1 MRSTKLQESSAGQ
14 MLLATGVVL
23 LMSLLS
29 MAIFG
34 VKVAGL
40 TLPHEAAS
48 DDVIDTTIRCLRRY
62 SPSTQARMELW
73 MDGGL
78 EPLEAA
84 ELGFETVHDDLLH
97 HGELR
102 GVEIK
107 LTNMA
112 VSELDSNTLQV
123 SAELGVSDGEAMLN
137 TMWRS
142 RSPFNP
148 RDEHQRLG

>member
-1 MRSTKLQESSAGQ
+1 MQSTNLQRSQAGQ

-40 TLPHEAAS
+40 TLPHDAAS
-48 DDVIDTTIRCLRRY
+48 DDVIVTTQEVLDVIEPL
-62 SPSTQARMELW
+62 TQERTDLW

-78 EPLEAA
+78 DGLEAA
-84 ELGFETVHDDLLH
+84 ELALQTVHDDLLH
-97 HGELR
+97 HGEIR

-107 LTNMA
+107 LTEMSVTQVDA
-112 VSELDSNTLQV
+112 STLIV
-123 SAELGVSDGEAMLN
+123 AGELGVSDGEAML
-137 TMWRS
+137 S
-142 RSPFNP
+142 FDVEFNVTV
-148 RDEHQRLG
+148 

>member
-1 MRSTKLQESSAGQ
+1 MQFTDLHESQAGQ

-48 DDVIDTTIRCLRRY
+48 DDVIDTTNQVLESIQPL
-62 SPSTQARMELW
+62 TQARMDLW
-73 MDGGL
+73 VDGGL
-78 EPLEAA
+78 EPMQAA

-107 LTNMA
+107 LTNMVLTEVDASTIA
-112 VSELDSNTLQV
+112 VT
-123 SAELGVSDGEAMLN
+123 AELGVSDGEAMLN
-137 TMWRS
+137 YDVNFTLDVQS
-142 RSPFNP
+142 S
-148 RDEHQRLG
+148 

>member
-1 MRSTKLQESSAGQ
+1 MRSTNLLESSAGQ

-48 DDVIDTTIRCLRRY
+48 DDVIDTTQQVLETIQPL
-62 SPSTQARMELW
+62 TQARMELW

-112 VSELDSNTLQV
+112 VTELDSSTLQV
-123 SAELGVSDGEAMLN
+123 NAELGVSDGEAMLN
-137 TMWRS
+137 YDVAFTLTVQS
-142 RSPFNP
+142 S
-148 RDEHQRLG
+148 

>member
-1 MRSTKLQESSAGQ
+1 MQSTDLRESQAGQ

-48 DDVIDTTIRCLRRY
+48 DDVIDTTNQVLESIQPL
-62 SPSTQARMELW
+62 TQARMDLW

-78 EPLEAA
+78 EPMEAA
-84 ELGFETVHDDLLH
+84 ELGFDTVHDDLLH

-107 LTNMA
+107 LTNMVLTQVDASTIA
-112 VSELDSNTLQV
+112 VV
-123 SAELGVSDGEAMLN
+123 AELGVSDGEAMLN
-137 TMWRS
+137 YDVNFTLDVQS
-142 RSPFNP
+142 S
-148 RDEHQRLG
+148 

>member
-1 MRSTKLQESSAGQ
+1 MQQRDLQDSDGAQ

-40 TLPHEAAS
+40 TLPHEPAS
-48 DDVIDTTIRCLRRY
+48 DDVLVATEEVLDQLQ
-62 SPSTQARMELW
+62 PLTQARTDLW

-78 EPLEAA
+78 EGLEAA
-84 ELGFETVHDDLLH
+84 ELAVASVHDDLLH

-107 LTNMA
+107 ITEMSVA
-112 VSELDSNTLQV
+112 QLDADTLEV
-123 SAELGVSDGEAMLN
+123 TGELGVSDGEAML
-137 TMWRS
+137 T
-142 RSPFNP
+142 F
-148 RDEHQRLG
+148 DVAFTIDA

>member
-48 DDVIDTTIRCLRRY
+48 DDVIDTTQQVLETIQPL
-62 SPSTQARMELW
+62 TQARMELW

-102 GVEIK
+102 GGEIK

-112 VSELDSNTLQV
+112 VTELDSSTLQV
-123 SAELGVSDGEAMLN
+123 NAELGVSDGEAMLN
-137 TMWRS
+137 YDVAFTLS
-142 RSPFNP
+142 VQSS
-148 RDEHQRLG
+148 

>member
-1 MRSTKLQESSAGQ
+1 MRSTPLSDSQAGQ

-40 TLPHEAAS
+40 TLPHEPAS
-48 DDVIDTTIRCLRRY
+48 DDVIDTTEQVLESIQPL
-62 SPSTQARMELW
+62 TQARMNLW

-84 ELGFETVHDDLLH
+84 ELGFDTVHDDLLH

-107 LTNMA
+107 LTNLVLNQTDA
-112 VSELDSNTLQV
+112 DTILVN
-123 SAELGVSDGEAMLN
+123 AELGVSDGEAMLSYDVSF
-137 TMWRS
+137 TLEVQS
-142 RSPFNP
+142 S
-148 RDEHQRLG
+148 

>member
-1 MRSTKLQESSAGQ
+1 MRSTTLRDSQAGQ

-40 TLPHEAAS
+40 TLPHEPAS
-48 DDVIDTTIRCLRRY
+48 DDVIDTTEQVLESIQPL
-62 SPSTQARMELW
+62 TQARMDLW
-73 MDGGL
+73 VEGGL
-78 EPLEAA
+78 EALEAA

-107 LTNMA
+107 LTNM
-112 VSELDSNTLQV
+112 VLNQTDSSTIQV
-123 SAELGVSDGEAMLN
+123 NAELGVSDGDAMLN
-137 TMWRS
+137 YDVSFTLDVQTS
-142 RSPFNP
+142 
-148 RDEHQRLG
+148 

>member
-1 MRSTKLQESSAGQ
+1 MRSTPLSDSQAGQ
-14 MLLATGVVL
+14 LLLATGVVL

-40 TLPHEAAS
+40 TLPHEPAS
-48 DDVIDTTIRCLRRY
+48 DDVIDTTEQVLESIQPL
-62 SPSTQARMELW
+62 TQARMNLW

-107 LTNMA
+107 LTNLVLNQTDA
-112 VSELDSNTLQV
+112 ETILVN
-123 SAELGVSDGEAMLN
+123 AELGVSDGEAMLSYDVSF
-137 TMWRS
+137 TLEVQS
-142 RSPFNP
+142 S
-148 RDEHQRLG
+148 

>member
-1 MRSTKLQESSAGQ
+1 MRATQLKDANAGQ

-48 DDVIDTTIRCLRRY
+48 DDVIDTTDQVLETIQPL
-62 SPSTQARMELW
+62 TQARMELW

-137 TMWRS
+137 FDVAFTLTVQAS
-142 RSPFNP
+142 
-148 RDEHQRLG
+148 

>member
-1 MRSTKLQESSAGQ
+1 MMQSTSLRESQAGQ

-48 DDVIDTTIRCLRRY
+48 DDVIDTTNQVLESIQPL
-62 SPSTQARMELW
+62 TQARMDLW
-73 MDGGL
+73 IEGGL
-78 EPLEAA
+78 EPMQAA
-84 ELGFETVHDDLLH
+84 ELGFDTVHDDLLH

-107 LTNMA
+107 LTNM
-112 VSELDSNTLQV
+112 VVTEVDSTTIAV

-137 TMWRS
+137 YDVNFTL
-142 RSPFNP
+142 
-148 RDEHQRLG
+148 DV

>member
-1 MRSTKLQESSAGQ
+1 MRVTKLQESNAGQ

-48 DDVIDTTIRCLRRY
+48 DDVIDTPQQVLETIQPL
-62 SPSTQARMELW
+62 TQARMELW

-84 ELGFETVHDDLLH
+84 ELGFETVHDDFLH

-112 VSELDSNTLQV
+112 VTELDSSTLQV
-123 SAELGVSDGEAMLN
+123 NAELGVSDGEAMLN
-137 TMWRS
+137 YDVAFTLTVHS
-142 RSPFNP
+142 S
-148 RDEHQRLG
+148 

>member
-1 MRSTKLQESSAGQ
+1 MRSTPLSDSQAGQ

-40 TLPHEAAS
+40 TLPHEPAS
-48 DDVIDTTIRCLRRY
+48 DDVIDTTEQVLESIQPL
-62 SPSTQARMELW
+62 TQARMNLW

-84 ELGFETVHDDLLH
+84 ELGFDTVHDELLQ

-107 LTNMA
+107 LTNLVLNQTDA
-112 VSELDSNTLQV
+112 ETILVN
-123 SAELGVSDGEAMLN
+123 AELGVSDGEAMLSYDVSF
-137 TMWRS
+137 TLEVQS
-142 RSPFNP
+142 S
-148 RDEHQRLG
+148 

>member
-1 MRSTKLQESSAGQ
+1 MRASQLKDANAGQ

-48 DDVIDTTIRCLRRY
+48 DDVIDTTDQVLETIQPL
-62 SPSTQARMELW
+62 TQARMDLW

-137 TMWRS
+137 YDVAFTLTVQAS
-142 RSPFNP
+142 
-148 RDEHQRLG
+148 

>member
-1 MRSTKLQESSAGQ
+1 MQSTNLQRSQAGQ

-40 TLPHEAAS
+40 TLPHDAAS
-48 DDVIDTTIRCLRRY
+48 DDVIVTTQEVLDVIEPL
-62 SPSTQARMELW
+62 TQERTDLW

-78 EPLEAA
+78 DGLEAA
-84 ELGFETVHDDLLH
+84 ELALQTVHDDLLH
-97 HGELR
+97 HGEIR

-107 LTNMA
+107 LTEMSVTQVDA
-112 VSELDSNTLQV
+112 STLLV
-123 SAELGVSDGEAMLN
+123 AGELGVSDGEAML
-137 TMWRS
+137 S
-142 RSPFNP
+142 FDVEFNVTV
-148 RDEHQRLG
+148 

>member
-1 MRSTKLQESSAGQ
+1 MRSTSLRESQAGQ

-40 TLPHEAAS
+40 TLPHEPAS
-48 DDVIDTTIRCLRRY
+48 DDVIDTTEQVLESIQPL
-62 SPSTQARMELW
+62 TQARMDLW
-73 MDGGL
+73 VDGGL
-78 EPLEAA
+78 EALEAA
-84 ELGFETVHDDLLH
+84 ELGFETVHADLLH

-107 LTNMA
+107 LTNM
-112 VSELDSNTLQV
+112 VLNQTDSSTILVN
-123 SAELGVSDGEAMLN
+123 AELGVSDGDAMLN
-137 TMWRS
+137 YDVSFTLDVQTS
-142 RSPFNP
+142 
-148 RDEHQRLG
+148 

>member
-1 MRSTKLQESSAGQ
+1 MQTSDLRESQAGQ

-48 DDVIDTTIRCLRRY
+48 DDVIDTTNQVLETVQ
-62 SPSTQARMELW
+62 PLTQARMDLW
-73 MDGGL
+73 IDGGL
-78 EPLEAA
+78 EPMEAA

-107 LTNMA
+107 LTNMMLTQSDA
-112 VSELDSNTLQV
+112 TTIHV

-137 TMWRS
+137 YDVNFTLDVQS
-142 RSPFNP
+142 S
-148 RDEHQRLG
+148 

>member
-1 MRSTKLQESSAGQ
+1 MQHGALHQSQAGQ

-40 TLPHEAAS
+40 TLPHDAAS
-48 DDVIDTTIRCLRRY
+48 DDVIVTTGEVLDELE
-62 SPSTQARMELW
+62 PLTQARTSMW

-78 EPLEAA
+78 DGLEAA
-84 ELGFETVHDDLLH
+84 ELALETVHDDLLH

-107 LTNMA
+107 LNQLVLTQVDASTIA
-112 VSELDSNTLQV
+112 VSG
-123 SAELGVSDGEAMLN
+123 ELGVSDGEAML
-137 TMWRS
+137 TYDVS
-142 RSPFNP
+142 FELSV
-148 RDEHQRLG
+148 

>member
-1 MRSTKLQESSAGQ
+1 MQQSGLQDKDGAQ

-40 TLPHEAAS
+40 TLPHEPAS
-48 DDVIDTTIRCLRRY
+48 DDVLVATEEVLDQLQ
-62 SPSTQARMELW
+62 PLTQARTDLW

-78 EPLEAA
+78 EGLEAA
-84 ELGFETVHDDLLH
+84 ELAVASVHDDLLH

-107 LTNMA
+107 ITEMSVA
-112 VSELDSNTLQV
+112 QLDADTLEV
-123 SAELGVSDGEAMLN
+123 TGELGVSDGEAML
-137 TMWRS
+137 T
-142 RSPFNP
+142 F
-148 RDEHQRLG
+148 DVAFTIDA

>member
-1 MRSTKLQESSAGQ
+1 MRSPKLQESSAGQ

-40 TLPHEAAS
+40 TLPHAAAS
-48 DDVIDTTIRCLRRY
+48 DDVIDTTQQVLETIQPL
-62 SPSTQARMELW
+62 TQARMELG

-84 ELGFETVHDDLLH
+84 ELGFETVHDDFLYH
-97 HGELR
+97 VELR

-112 VSELDSNTLQV
+112 VTELDSSTLQV
-123 SAELGVSDGEAMLN
+123 NAELGVSDGEAMLN
-137 TMWRS
+137 YDVAFTLTVQS
-142 RSPFNP
+142 S
-148 RDEHQRLG
+148 

>member
-1 MRSTKLQESSAGQ
+1 MRSTNLQESSAGQ

-48 DDVIDTTIRCLRRY
+48 DDVIDTTQQVLETIQPL
-62 SPSTQARMELW
+62 TQARMELW

-112 VSELDSNTLQV
+112 VSELDSSTLQV
-123 SAELGVSDGEAMLN
+123 NAELGVSDGEAMLN
-137 TMWRS
+137 YDVAFTLTVQS
-142 RSPFNP
+142 S
-148 RDEHQRLG
+148 

>member
-1 MRSTKLQESSAGQ
+1 MMQSTSLRESQAGQ

-48 DDVIDTTIRCLRRY
+48 DDVIDTTNQVLESIQPL
-62 SPSTQARMELW
+62 TQARMDLW
-73 MDGGL
+73 IEGGL
-78 EPLEAA
+78 EPMQAA
-84 ELGFETVHDDLLH
+84 ELGFDTVHDDLLH

-107 LTNMA
+107 LTYM
-112 VSELDSNTLQV
+112 VVTEVDSTTIAV

-137 TMWRS
+137 YDVSFTL
-142 RSPFNP
+142 
-148 RDEHQRLG
+148 DV

>member
-1 MRSTKLQESSAGQ
+1 MMQSTDLRESQAGQ

-48 DDVIDTTIRCLRRY
+48 DDVIDTTNQVLETIQPL
-62 SPSTQARMELW
+62 TQARMDLW

-78 EPLEAA
+78 EPMEAA
-84 ELGFETVHDDLLH
+84 QLGFETVHDDFLH

-107 LTNMA
+107 LTNM
-112 VSELDSNTLQV
+112 ELTQMDSNTINV
-123 SAELGVSDGEAMLN
+123 TAELGVSDGEAMLN
-137 TMWRS
+137 YDVEFTLDVQS
-142 RSPFNP
+142 S
-148 RDEHQRLG
+148 

>member
-1 MRSTKLQESSAGQ
+1 MRPTKLQESRTGQ

-40 TLPHEAAS
+40 TLPHEPAS
-48 DDVIDTTIRCLRRY
+48 DDVIDTTDQVLETIQPL
-62 SPSTQARMELW
+62 TQARMNLW
-73 MDGGL
+73 LDGGL

-107 LTNMA
+107 LTNM
-112 VSELDSNTLQV
+112 VVTEIDSSTLQV
-123 SAELGVSDGEAMLN
+123 NAELGVSDGEAMLN
-137 TMWRS
+137 YDVAFTLDVQTS
-142 RSPFNP
+142 
-148 RDEHQRLG
+148 

>member
-1 MRSTKLQESSAGQ
+1 

-40 TLPHEAAS
+40 TLPHEPAS
-48 DDVIDTTIRCLRRY
+48 DDVLVATEEVLDQLQ
-62 SPSTQARMELW
+62 PLTQARTDLW

-78 EPLEAA
+78 EGVEAA
-84 ELGFETVHDDLLH
+84 ELAVASVHDDLLH

-107 LTNMA
+107 ITGMT
-112 VSELDSNTLQV
+112 VTQLDATTLEV
-123 SAELGVSDGEAMLN
+123 TGELGVSDGEAML
-137 TMWRS
+137 T
-142 RSPFNP
+142 F
-148 RDEHQRLG
+148 DIDFTLEA

>member
-1 MRSTKLQESSAGQ
+1 MRSTPLSDSQAGQ

-34 VKVAGL
+34 VMVAGL
-40 TLPHEAAS
+40 TLPHEPAS
-48 DDVIDTTIRCLRRY
+48 DDVIDTTEQVLESIQPL
-62 SPSTQARMELW
+62 TQARMNLW

-84 ELGFETVHDDLLH
+84 ELGFDTVHDDLLH

-107 LTNMA
+107 LTNLVLNQTDA
-112 VSELDSNTLQV
+112 ETILVN
-123 SAELGVSDGEAMLN
+123 AELGVSDGEAMLSYDVSF
-137 TMWRS
+137 TLEVQS
-142 RSPFNP
+142 S
-148 RDEHQRLG
+148 